1 VIGVRYAFESC
12 WNLFIVVLFLLLL
25 LLSVTIDMFD
35 KSMYTAGDFSAIFI
49 KIWSVEKGKLKLFIN
64 HNMDSCSF
72 Q

>member
-1 VIGVRYAFESC
+1 
-12 WNLFIVVLFLLLL
+12 
-25 LLSVTIDMFD
+25 
-35 KSMYTAGDFSAIFI
+35 MYTAGDFSAIFI